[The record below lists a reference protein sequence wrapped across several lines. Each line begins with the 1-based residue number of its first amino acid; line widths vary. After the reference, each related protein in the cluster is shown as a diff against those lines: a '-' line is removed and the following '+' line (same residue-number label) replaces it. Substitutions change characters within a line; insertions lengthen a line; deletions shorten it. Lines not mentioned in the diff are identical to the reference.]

1 MDFNIEEHN
10 VRIVIVTL
18 SNRIDA
24 FSAPAL
30 RERFNAIFDQGVNHL
45 VIDLTQVTFLD
56 SAAMAALVSALKR
69 ARLAGG
75 DVKLVWPE
83 SNTAR
88 RIFYLTKFDR
98 VFDFAPTAEAARQ
111 SFGAQA

>member
-1 MDFNIEEHN
+1 MTDEQQKDDEAM
-10 VRIVIVTL
+10 TDEW
-18 SNRIDA
+18 SE
-24 FSAPAL
+24 AL
-30 RERFNAIFDQGVNHL
+30 DDTAGGK
-45 VIDLTQVTFLD
+45 
-56 SAAMAALVSALKR
+56 AAHAAEFEQLKSDGSGR
-69 ARLAGG
+69 DKAGG

-98 VFDFAPTAEAARQ
+98 VFDFATTAEAARQ